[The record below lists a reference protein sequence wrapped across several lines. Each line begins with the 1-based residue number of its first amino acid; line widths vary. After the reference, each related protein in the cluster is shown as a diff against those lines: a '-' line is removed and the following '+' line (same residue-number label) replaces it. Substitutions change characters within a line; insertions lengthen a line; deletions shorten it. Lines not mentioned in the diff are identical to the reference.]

1 MRGLIVCAVVLVIAL
16 LSGAAIPCTGVH
28 AIGAPTENYTIPD
41 LPTNDPSHEEIK
53 PPVNFYLKAPTSQPK
68 TGPPLFT
75 AVFTGPL
82 LQNKYAVTGDGQW
95 YLDVDVNTPG
105 WLYVY
110 EYYPPN
116 NNPNGRWL
124 AYKWQL
130 KQSGQWDIGPFTAR
144 SGEPEGQH
152 VYRIW
157 FYGNGQWAPGD
168 FVTPQNGLIYWAY
181 LKNLP
186 ELKIVSFAASPQDVK
201 QGDSVTLSWNVQGAQ
216 SMEIPLVGPVTGA
229 SGTKTVVVDQT
240 TDFVLIAT
248 GLDGSQITSDTV
260 TVTVSGPAAISTPAP
275 STPVTPSPPVKPAS
289 LYEQIFNP
297 ITGISVLAVIVIIVL
312 GLLLRSVYLKR
323 WAAPATVSTPAQEQT
338 LEQPVKETLAPAPQ
352 PPITVRARLVLPDG
366 LEIPLAANTRPMG
379 RAELSRALGLDEL
392 LLISR
397 KQFQV
402 THNDGQYFIEHMDGS
417 NSTKLNG
424 DDIKGKGT
432 IELKDGDVID
442 IAGAIKLRFTVIEI

>member
-1 MRGLIVCAVVLVIAL
+1 MKGLLISAAALVIAL
-16 LSGAAIPCTGVH
+16 LAVAAVPSAGVL

-53 PPVNFYLKAPTSQPK
+53 PPVNYYLKAPTVQQK
-68 TGPPLFT
+68 TSPPLFT
-75 AVFTGPL
+75 AVFNGPL

-95 YLDVDVNTPG
+95 YLDIDVNTPG
-105 WLYVY
+105 WLYIY

-116 NNPNGRWL
+116 NNPTGRWL

-168 FVTPQNGLIYWAY
+168 SVTPQNGLIYWAY

-186 ELKIVSFAASPQDVK
+186 ELKIVSFAASPRDVR
-201 QGDSVTLSWNVQGAQ
+201 QGESVTLSWNVQGAQ
-216 SMEIPLVGPVTGA
+216 SLEIPLVGPVTGA
-229 SGTKTVVVDQT
+229 SGTKTVVLDQT

-260 TVTVSGPAAISTPAP
+260 NVNVSGPAAASTPAP

-297 ITGISVLAVIVIIVL
+297 ITGISVLAVIAIIVL

-323 WAAPATVSTPAQEQT
+323 WAAPATVAVPDEEQT
-338 LEQPVKETLAPAPQ
+338 LGQPVKETPAPAPQ
-352 PPITVRARLVLPDG
+352 LPITVRARLVLPEGID
-366 LEIPLAANTRPMG
+366 IPLAANSQPIG

-392 LLISR
+392 VLISR

-402 THNDGQYFIEHMDGS
+402 TRSDGQYFIEHLDGP

-442 IAGAIKLRFTVIEI
+442 IAGAIKLRFTVVEI